1 MALRNG
7 VKMMEVLDMQGACEF
22 LKIAK
27 PTLYKYIR
35 TGQIPAF
42 KVGRIW
48 RFHRESLDTWVKGRV
63 NEDTQARSRK
73 SQ

>member
-1 MALRNG
+1 MA
-7 VKMMEVLDMQGACEF
+7 GACDF

-48 RFHRESLDTWVKGRV
+48 RFHRESLDSWVKGRV
-63 NEDTQARSRK
+63 TADTEARSKRAV
-73 SQ
+73 

>member
-1 MALRNG
+1 MN
-7 VKMMEVLDMQGACEF
+7 VLDVKGACDF

-35 TGQIPAF
+35 AGRIPAF

-48 RFHRESLDTWVKGRV
+48 RFHKESLDDWVKGRIV
-63 NEDTQARSRK
+63 EDTQARSK
-73 SQ
+73 KAVE

>member
-1 MALRNG
+1 MD
-7 VKMMEVLDMQGACEF
+7 VLDVSGACEF

-35 TGQIPAF
+35 SGQIPAF

-48 RFHRESLDTWVKGRV
+48 RFHRDALDAWVRSRV
-63 NEDTQARSRK
+63 SEDTQARRK
-73 SQ
+73 KNR

>member
-1 MALRNG
+1 
-7 VKMMEVLDMQGACEF
+7 MEVLDMRGACDF

-48 RFHRESLDTWVKGRV
+48 RFHRDSLDAWVRGRV
-63 NEDTQARSRK
+63 AEDTKARHRK
-73 SQ
+73 AK

>member
-1 MALRNG
+1 
-7 VKMMEVLDMQGACEF
+7 MEVLDLEGACEF

-27 PTLYKYIR
+27 PTLYKYVR

-48 RFHRESLDTWVKGRV
+48 RFHKESLDTWVRGRV
-63 NEDTQARSRK
+63 SEDTQARSK
-73 SQ
+73 KGGK

>member
-1 MALRNG
+1 
-7 VKMMEVLDMQGACEF
+7 MEVLDMKGACEF

-48 RFHRESLDTWVKGRV
+48 RFHRESLDNWVRGRV
-63 NEDTQARSRK
+63 TEDTHARSNPKRA
-73 SQ
+73 Q

>member
-1 MALRNG
+1 
-7 VKMMEVLDMQGACEF
+7 MEVLDVQGACDF

-35 TGQIPAF
+35 KGQIPAF

-48 RFHRESLDTWVKGRV
+48 RFHRNALDEWVRSRV

-73 SQ
+73 RR

>member
-1 MALRNG
+1 
-7 VKMMEVLDMQGACEF
+7 MEVLDMVGACEF

-35 TGQIPAF
+35 MGQIPAF
-42 KVGRIW
+42 KVGRVW
-48 RFHRESLDTWVKGRV
+48 RFHRNSLDEWVRSRV
-63 NEDTQARSRK
+63 TEDTNARNRK

>member
-1 MALRNG
+1 
-7 VKMMEVLDMQGACEF
+7 MEVLDMKGACDF

-35 TGQIPAF
+35 KGQIPAF

-48 RFHRESLDTWVKGRV
+48 RFHKESLDTWVRGRV
-63 NEDTQARSRK
+63 SEDTQARSGK
-73 SQ
+73 GK

>member
-1 MALRNG
+1 
-7 VKMMEVLDMQGACEF
+7 MEVLDLKGACDF

-48 RFHRESLDTWVKGRV
+48 RFHKESLDTWVRNRV
-63 NEDTQARSRK
+63 NEDTQARSSK
-73 SQ
+73 KGG

>member
-1 MALRNG
+1 
-7 VKMMEVLDMQGACEF
+7 MEVLDMEGACEF

-48 RFHRESLDTWVKGRV
+48 RFHRESLDLWVKGRI
-63 NEDTQARSRK
+63 NEDTNARSNKGR
-73 SQ
+73 

>member
-1 MALRNG
+1 
-7 VKMMEVLDMQGACEF
+7 MEVLDLMGACDF

-42 KVGRIW
+42 KVGRVW

-63 NEDTQARSRK
+63 TEDTKARSQK
-73 SQ
+73 GNK